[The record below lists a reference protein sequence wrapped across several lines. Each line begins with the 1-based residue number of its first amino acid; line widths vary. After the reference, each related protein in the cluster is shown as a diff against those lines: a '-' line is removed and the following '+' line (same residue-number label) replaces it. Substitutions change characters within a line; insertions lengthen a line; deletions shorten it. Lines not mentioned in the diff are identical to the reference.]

1 MKFAPTIAATL
12 LLALFC
18 LFMAPALIAK
28 GTPRAFEVLAVM
40 LVILIV
46 LTVAALLVAINGKE

>member
-1 MKFAPTIAATL
+1 MKFAPTAIAAL

-18 LFMAPALIAK
+18 GFIAPALIVK
-28 GTPRAFEVLAVM
+28 GTPRALEVLAVM
-40 LVILIV
+40 LVVLIV